1 METLMIKNLKLLVKV
16 GLVGVFKAKQRV
28 RKRKRSHD
36 SKLEQRK
43 EKEEMNQLLRMMIQI
58 KKVAVTKHKLQ
69 KLSN

>member
-1 METLMIKNLKLLVKV
+1 MIRNLKLQVKV
-16 GLVGVFKAKQRV
+16 ALVEAYKAKQSA
-28 RKRKRSHD
+28 RKRKRSLNR
-36 SKLEQRK
+36 KLEQRK